1 MPIEFREVRCEEID
15 DALAFAVDQGADI
28 SKPAVRHQLSLVAV
42 NTQKTILGSALHEI
56 GDDARR
62 HIHIHLK
69 PDTHPGLGQLLV
81 DRALRKAE
89 AGGVATTHVTIHQDE
104 ADQNTWDAADWLSRL
119 RPAKPQTTASAT
131 PKPTAIRAVT
141 DAESAKT
148 ETPTPSSAA
157 SDDSAHLPDAPPAD
171 PLPEADAA

>member
-1 MPIEFREVRCEEID
+1 MPIEFREVRREEID

-42 NTQKTILGSALHEI
+42 NTQKTILGSALHEVA
-56 GDDARR
+56 DDARR

-89 AGGVATTHVTIHQDE
+89 AGSVATTHVTIHHDE

-119 RPAKPQTTASAT
+119 RPAKPQTTASVTPNPTAT
-131 PKPTAIRAVT
+131 PVIAA
-141 DAESAKT
+141 AESANA
-148 ETPTPSSAA
+148 ETPTLPAET
-157 SDDSAHLPDAPPAD
+157 SDDSAQAQDAPPAD